1 MFASN
6 SVLLTPLLN
15 QTTIPTLLHK
25 LKSNESVAHVSMSEP
40 SGSKREQHT
49 LTYLSQFGSNLLD
62 SLIRKFSNPD
72 TARRNRFLLLVATA
86 LLLTV
91 TILPSQ
97 HTAYFSYKVGQIA
110 TSDIRVTQDLL
121 VEDKAL
127 TEQRRKD
134 AANNAPV
141 VYNLSDQVPGAL
153 IDKLSKTL
161 EIVRSDRDAKRDKS
175 ISEWRTLLT
184 PLLDTDL
191 NEAEIVALTRIKS
204 DKLFLASAGELLNSL
219 YQRKIVL
226 EGKAFQTDLRRGLEI
241 SDNNGH
247 TIGGGDSSTSFTEI
261 AEARRIVST
270 WSFEG
275 TGAASD
281 NTRVSAVIARI
292 LLPNLFYNREA
303 TEVRSRS
310 AMETVRPVLFK
321 LQKGEMVVRV
331 GERVTPEQSHKLQA
345 IYGNQQS
352 GSRIFTAV
360 GTFALIL
367 VLFYFPYRFA
377 CKNIRKFN
385 PTNKDVL
392 LISLLITISF
402 ICFKTALLITH
413 NIGSV
418 FPSISAA
425 SYFYLFPF
433 AAGAMIV
440 RIFIN
445 SEVALVCCA
454 ILAPLLGIMF
464 ENNMLVVIYS
474 LLGSIVGAHGVRHCT
489 SRSTVYAAG
498 IKVSVVNLALALSFQ
513 TFNNAIFTTQ
523 SLYIAFFALLSGF
536 ICAGF
541 VSSFIPLIETL
552 FQYTTDIKLLEL
564 ANLNS
569 PVLRELMIKA
579 PGTYHHSV
587 VVGNLVEAA
596 AESIGANPLL
606 ARVSAYY
613 HDIGK
618 AAKPL
623 YFIENQAGE
632 ENRHDKLTPSM
643 SALILISHI
652 KEGAEQAREHR
663 LGQPIIDIIRQHHG
677 TALIKFFYERAKCQ
691 ALASGQLIE
700 EKDFRYPG
708 PKPQTREAGI
718 VMLADCV
725 EAASR
730 TLMNPTPDRIQGLVQ
745 KLINN
750 VFIDGQLDECE
761 LTLKNLHEIAK
772 SFTGILNGIFHHRID
787 YPEPVSKGGDRAKKS
802 KVREMFKTERGVETH
817 ADTDDQ
823 PPETPALQDSTPQK
837 SGGEN
842 LKRLGMY

>member
-1 MFASN
+1 MAEQN
-6 SVLLTPLLN
+6 GRMLEQNLLT
-15 QTTIPTLLHK
+15 K
-25 LKSNESVAHVSMSEP
+25 LS
-40 SGSKREQHT
+40 R
-49 LTYLSQFGSNLLD
+49 FGSNLLD
-62 SLIRKFSNPD
+62 SLIRRFSDPE
-72 TARRNRFLLLVATA
+72 TSRRNRFILLVTTS
-86 LLLTV
+86 LLLTI

-97 HTAYFSYKVGQIA
+97 HTFTLSYKVGDIA
-110 TSDIRVTQDLL
+110 TSDIRASQDLL
-121 VEDKAL
+121 VEAKAL

-141 VYNLSDQVPGAL
+141 VYNLSDQLAGAL
-153 IDKLSKTL
+153 HDKLQQAL
-161 EIVRSDRDAKRDKS
+161 IIVRATDDKNS
-175 ISEWRTLLT
+175 KKTISQLRAVLT

-191 NEAEIVALTRIKS
+191 TDAEIIALTRITS
-204 DKLFLASAGELLNSL
+204 DKIFLASASELLGELF
-219 YQRKIVL
+219 QRKIVL
-226 EGKAFQTDLRRGLEI
+226 DANVFQTDIRRGLEI
-241 SDNNGH
+241 TDNNGH
-247 TIGGGDSSTSFTEI
+247 KIGGGDVTTSFI
-261 AEARRIVST
+261 GIDDARRMVT
-270 WSFEG
+270 HWSFKG
-275 TGAASD
+275 IGNPSD
-281 NTRVSAVIARI
+281 NARIAAVIGRI
-292 LLPNLFYNREA
+292 MLPNLFYNREA
-303 TEVRSRS
+303 SEVRSRS

-331 GERVTPEQSHKLQA
+331 GERITTEQAQKLDVIFSDQHS
-345 IYGNQQS
+345 GNWL
-352 GSRIFTAV
+352 FKAL
-360 GTFALIL
+360 GTCTLIM

-392 LISLLITISF
+392 IISLLITISF

-413 NIGSV
+413 NIGAV
-418 FPSISAA
+418 FPSVDS
-425 SYFYLFPF
+425 SNYFYLFPF

-445 SEVALVCCA
+445 SEVALVYCA

-464 ENNMLVVIYS
+464 ENNMLVIIYS
-474 LLGSIVGAHGVRHCT
+474 LLGGIVGAHGVRHCT
-489 SRSTVYAAG
+489 SRGTIYTAG
-498 IKVSVVNLALALSFQ
+498 IKVSIVNLALALSFQ
-513 TFNNAIFTTQ
+513 TLNNAIFTMQT
-523 SLYIAFFALLSGF
+523 LYVAFFALLSGF

-541 VSSFIPLIETL
+541 VSSFIPLVETL

-569 PVLRELMIKA
+569 PVLRELMVKA
-579 PGTYHHSV
+579 PGTYHHSII
-587 VVGNLVEAA
+587 VGNLVEAA

-632 ENRHDKLTPSM
+632 ENRHDKLSPSM

-652 KEGAEQAREHR
+652 KEGVELARENR

-677 TALIKFFYERAKCQ
+677 TALIKFFYERAKSQ
-691 ALASGQLIE
+691 AKSNDQVVE

-730 TLMNPTPDRIQGLVQ
+730 TLVNPTSDRIQGLVQ

-761 LTLKNLHEIAK
+761 LTLKNLHEIAR
-772 SFTGILNGIFHHRID
+772 SFTTILNGIFHHRVE
-787 YPEPVSKGGDRAKKS
+787 YPEPAHKGGDRSRKS
-802 KVREMFKTERGVETH
+802 AVRENGKIEQGVPH
-817 ADTDDQ
+817 DTVVEQ
-823 PPETPALQDSTPQK
+823 PPETPSFQESAAQK

-842 LKRLGMY
+842 LKRLGMS

>member
-1 MFASN
+1 
-6 SVLLTPLLN
+6 
-15 QTTIPTLLHK
+15 
-25 LKSNESVAHVSMSEP
+25 MSEQ
-40 SGSKREQHT
+40 SGSKQEQHT
-49 LTYLSQFGSNLLD
+49 LKYLSQFGSNLLD
-62 SLIRKFSNPD
+62 SLIKRVSNPE
-72 TARRNRFLLLVATA
+72 TASRNRFIILVSTA
-86 LLLTV
+86 LLLTL

-97 HTAYFSYKVGQIA
+97 HTSTLSYKVGDIA
-110 TSDIRVTQDLL
+110 TSDIRVSQDLL
-121 VEDKAL
+121 VENKAL

-141 VYNLSDQVPGAL
+141 VYNLNNLVAGAL
-153 IDKLSKTL
+153 NDKLKQTLAIVHTRRDEKPEKT
-161 EIVRSDRDAKRDKS
+161 
-175 ISEWRTLLT
+175 ISQWRAQLA
-184 PLLDTDL
+184 PLLDTEL
-191 NEAEIVALTRIKS
+191 SEAEIQALIRIKS
-204 DKLFLASAGELLNSL
+204 DSLFLASTAELLNEL
-219 YQRKIVL
+219 YRQEIILDRKV
-226 EGKAFQTDLRRGLEI
+226 FQTDTRRGLEI
-241 SDNNGH
+241 TDNNGH
-247 TIGGGDSSTSFTEI
+247 PVGGGDLTAGVVEI
-261 AEARRIVST
+261 GEARQTVSN
-270 WSFEG
+270 WNFKG
-275 TGAASD
+275 VGAASD
-281 NTRVSAVIARI
+281 NARIAAVIARI

-303 TEVRSRS
+303 SEVRSSR

-331 GERVTPEQSHKLQA
+331 GERITPEQTHKLEA
-345 IYGNQQS
+345 IFGSQRS
-352 GSRIFTAV
+352 GSFIFRAF

-392 LISLLITISF
+392 TISLLITISF

-413 NIGSV
+413 NIGPV
-418 FPSISAA
+418 FPSVDAS

-445 SEVALVCCA
+445 SEVALVYCA

-464 ENNMLVVIYS
+464 ENNMQVVIYS

-489 SRSTVYAAG
+489 NRGTVYAAG

-513 TFNNAIFTTQ
+513 TFNNAIFTKQT
-523 SLYIAFFALLSGF
+523 LYIAFFALLSGF
-536 ICAGF
+536 ISAGF
-541 VSSFIPLIETL
+541 VSSFIPLVETL

-569 PVLRELMIKA
+569 PVLRELMVKA

-587 VVGNLVEAA
+587 VVGSLVEAA

-606 ARVSAYY
+606 ARVAAYY

-618 AAKPL
+618 ATKPL
-623 YFIENQAGE
+623 YFIENQGGE
-632 ENRHDKLTPSM
+632 ENRHDKLAPSM

-652 KEGAEQAREHR
+652 KEGAELARESR
-663 LGQPIIDIIRQHHG
+663 LGQSIVDIIRQHHG
-677 TALIKFFYERAKCQ
+677 TALIKFFYERAKNQ
-691 ALASGQLIE
+691 AALGGQAVE

-730 TLMNPTPDRIQGLVQ
+730 TLVNPTPDRIQGLVQ

-761 LTLKNLHEIAK
+761 LTLKNLHEIAR
-772 SFTGILNGIFHHRID
+772 SFTVILNGIFHHRVD
-787 YPEPVSKGGDRAKKS
+787 YPEPAYKVSGGRSKKLGT
-802 KVREMFKTERGVETH
+802 RDHAKTEQGVVSYV
-817 ADTDDQ
+817 DTVEQ
-823 PPETPALQDSTPQK
+823 SPETPPLQEPADQK
-837 SGGEN
+837 GGGEN
-842 LKRLGMY
+842 LKRLGMS

>member
-1 MFASN
+1 MAEQFG
-6 SVLLTPLLN
+6 TK
-15 QTTIPTLLHK
+15 Q
-25 LKSNESVAHVSMSEP
+25 
-40 SGSKREQHT
+40 EQHT
-49 LTYLSQFGSNLLD
+49 IAYLSQFGSNLLD
-62 SLIRKFSNPD
+62 SLIKRFSNPD
-72 TARRNRFLLLVATA
+72 TARRNRFVLLVTTA
-86 LLLTV
+86 LLLTL

-97 HTAYFSYKVGQIA
+97 HTSNLSYKVGEIA
-110 TSDIRVTQDLL
+110 TSDIRVSQDLL

-134 AANNAPV
+134 AGNNAPV
-141 VYNLSDQVPGAL
+141 VYNLSDQVSGAL
-153 IDKLSKTL
+153 NDKLQQALAIIRSGRDEKT
-161 EIVRSDRDAKRDKS
+161 EIS
-175 ISEWRTLLT
+175 ISQWRAQLT

-191 NEAEIVALTRIKS
+191 SLAEVQALTRIKS
-204 DKLFLASAGELLNSL
+204 DKLFLASTSELLNEL

-226 EGKAFQTDLRRGLEI
+226 DGKVFQTDIRRGLEI

-247 TIGGGDSSTSFTEI
+247 LIGGGDISTAVTEI
-261 AEARRIVST
+261 AEARRIVSK
-270 WSFEG
+270 WSFKG
-275 TGAASD
+275 VGADAD
-281 NTRVSAVIARI
+281 NARISAIIARI

-303 TEVRSRS
+303 SEVRSRS
-310 AMETVRPVLFK
+310 AMDTVRPVLFK

-331 GERVTPEQSHKLQA
+331 GERITTEQAHKLEA
-345 IYGNQQS
+345 IFGNQR
-352 GSRIFTAV
+352 GGNRLFTAF

-392 LISLLITISF
+392 IISLLITISF
-402 ICFKTALLITH
+402 VCFKTALLISH

-418 FPSISAA
+418 FPSIDAS

-445 SEVALVCCA
+445 SEVALVYCA

-474 LLGSIVGAHGVRHCT
+474 MLGSIVGAHGVRHCT
-489 SRSTVYAAG
+489 SRGTVYTAG
-498 IKVSVVNLALALSFQ
+498 LKISVVNLALALSFQ
-513 TFNNAIFTTQ
+513 TFNNAIFSTQ
-523 SLYIAFFALLSGF
+523 TLYVAFFALLSGF

-569 PVLRELMIKA
+569 PMLRELMIKA

-606 ARVSAYY
+606 ARVAAYY

-618 AAKPL
+618 ASKPL
-623 YFIENQAGE
+623 YFIENQSGE

-652 KEGAEQAREHR
+652 KEGAELARENR
-663 LGQPIIDIIRQHHG
+663 LGQQIIDIIRQHHG
-677 TALIKFFYERAKCQ
+677 TALIKFFYERAKSQ
-691 ALASGQLIE
+691 AALNGQTVE

-730 TLMNPTPDRIQGLVQ
+730 TLANPTPDLIQGLVQ

-750 VFIDGQLDECE
+750 IFIDGQLDECE

-787 YPEPVSKGGDRAKKS
+787 YPEPAYKGGDRS
-802 KVREMFKTERGVETH
+802 KRSETRDHTKAEHGAEPHVDTVE
-817 ADTDDQ
+817 Q
-823 PPETPALQDSTPQK
+823 SPETPALQEPATQK
-837 SGGEN
+837 NCCEN
-842 LKRLGMY
+842 LKRLGMS

>member
-1 MFASN
+1 M
-6 SVLLTPLLN
+6 
-15 QTTIPTLLHK
+15 
-25 LKSNESVAHVSMSEP
+25 LKSNHSVARTFMAEQP
-40 SGSKREQHT
+40 GSKQEQHS
-49 LTYLSQFGSNLLD
+49 LKYLSQFGSNLLD
-62 SLIRKFSNPD
+62 SLIKKFSNPE
-72 TARRNRFLLLVATA
+72 TAKRNRFILLASTA
-86 LLLTV
+86 LLLTL

-97 HTAYFSYKVGQIA
+97 HTSTLSYKVGEIA
-110 TSDIRVTQDLL
+110 SSDIRVSQDLL
-121 VEDKAL
+121 VEDRAL

-134 AANNAPV
+134 VANNAPV
-141 VYNLSDQVPGAL
+141 VYNLNDQVSGAL
-153 IDKLSKTL
+153 NDKLRQTL
-161 EIVRSDRDAKRDKS
+161 AIVRSHRDEKPEKT
-175 ISEWRTLLT
+175 ISQWRTQLT

-191 NEAEIVALTRIKS
+191 SESEILALFRIKS
-204 DKLFLASAGELLNSL
+204 DTHFLASASELLNEL
-219 YQRKIVL
+219 YQREIVL
-226 EGKAFQTDLRRGLEI
+226 DRKVFQTNTRRGLEI
-241 SDNNGH
+241 TDNNGRP
-247 TIGGGDSSTSFTEI
+247 IGGGDFTTGIIEI
-261 AEARRIVST
+261 DEARQIVNR
-270 WSFEG
+270 WNFKGVG
-275 TGAASD
+275 TASD
-281 NTRVSAVIARI
+281 NARIAAIIARI

-303 TEVRSRS
+303 SEVRSRS

-331 GERVTPEQSHKLQA
+331 GERVTPEQAHKLEA
-345 IYGNQQS
+345 IFGPNRS
-352 GSRIFTAV
+352 GSRIFRGV
-360 GTFALIL
+360 GTFSLIL

-392 LISLLITISF
+392 IISLLITISF

-413 NIGSV
+413 NIGPV
-418 FPSISAA
+418 FPSIDAS

-445 SEVALVCCA
+445 SEVALVYCA

-464 ENNMLVVIYS
+464 ENNMQVVIYS
-474 LLGSIVGAHGVRHCT
+474 LLGGIIGAHGVRHCT
-489 SRSTVYAAG
+489 SRSTIYTAG
-498 IKVSVVNLALALSFQ
+498 MKVSVVNLALALSFQ
-513 TFNNAIFTTQ
+513 TFNSAIFTTQ
-523 SLYIAFFALLSGF
+523 TLYIAFFALLSGF
-536 ICAGF
+536 ISAGF
-541 VSSFIPLIETL
+541 VSSFIPLVETL

-569 PVLRELMIKA
+569 PVLRELMVKA
-579 PGTYHHSV
+579 PGTYHHSI

-618 AAKPL
+618 ISKPL

-652 KEGAEQAREHR
+652 KDGDELARENR

-677 TALIKFFYERAKCQ
+677 TALIKFFYERAKSQ
-691 ALASGQLIE
+691 ATVTGQTVE
-700 EKDFRYPG
+700 ENEFRYPG

-730 TLMNPTPDRIQGLVQ
+730 TLVNPTSDRIQGLVQ

-787 YPEPVSKGGDRAKKS
+787 YPEPAYKVGNRSKKAGPREYS
-802 KVREMFKTERGVETH
+802 KIGHEVETH
-817 ADTDDQ
+817 VDIIEQ
-823 PPETPALQDSTPQK
+823 SPETSSLQKPAAQK
-837 SGGEN
+837 GGGEN
-842 LKRLGMY
+842 LKRLGMS

>member
-1 MFASN
+1 MAEQN
-6 SVLLTPLLN
+6 GN
-15 QTTIPTLLHK
+15 RQAKYTL
-25 LKSNESVAHVSMSEP
+25 A
-40 SGSKREQHT
+40 
-49 LTYLSQFGSNLLD
+49 YLSQFGSNLLD
-62 SLIRKFSNPD
+62 SMVKKFSNPE
-72 TARRNRFLLLVATA
+72 TSRRNRSILLVSTA
-86 LLLTV
+86 LVLTL
-91 TILPSQ
+91 TILPDQ
-97 HTAYFSYKVGQIA
+97 HISNISYKIGDIA
-110 TSDIRVTQDLL
+110 KSDIRVTQDLL

-127 TEQRRKD
+127 TEQRRKN

-141 VYNLSDQVPGAL
+141 VYNLNDQVTGV
-153 IDKLSKTL
+153 INDKLQQAL
-161 EIVRSDRDAKRDKS
+161 AIIHPGRDIKAEPSIPQLRAK
-175 ISEWRTLLT
+175 LT

-191 NEAEIVALTRIKS
+191 SEAEILALTRIKS
-204 DKLFLASAGELLNSL
+204 DKILLASAAELLSEL

-226 EGKAFQTDLRRGLEI
+226 DEKVFQTDTRRGLEI

-247 TIGGGDSSTSFTEI
+247 PIGGDFSSGVTDI
-261 AEARRIVST
+261 GEARRIVAK
-270 WSFEG
+270 WEFKGVG
-275 TGAASD
+275 TSSD
-281 NTRVSAVIARI
+281 NIRISAIISRI

-310 AMETVRPVLFK
+310 AMEAVRPVLFK

-331 GERVTPEQSHKLQA
+331 GERITPEQGHKLEA
-345 IYGNQQS
+345 VFGNKQS
-352 GSRIFTAV
+352 GSRLFTAF
-360 GTFALIL
+360 GTFSLIL

-385 PTNKDVL
+385 PTNKDVVI
-392 LISLLITISF
+392 ISLLITLSF
-402 ICFKTALLITH
+402 IFFKTALLITR
-413 NIGSV
+413 NIGPV
-418 FPSISAA
+418 FPSIDAS

-445 SEVALVCCA
+445 SEVALVYCA

-489 SRSTVYAAG
+489 SRGTVYAAG
-498 IKVSVVNLALALSFQ
+498 LKISIVSLALALSFQ

-523 SLYIAFFALLSGF
+523 TLYVAFFAILSGF
-536 ICAGF
+536 ISAGF
-541 VSSFIPLIETL
+541 VSSFIPLVETL

-569 PVLRELMIKA
+569 PVLRELMVKA

-587 VVGNLVEAA
+587 VVGNLVESA

-606 ARVSAYY
+606 ARVAAYY

-652 KEGAEQAREHR
+652 KEGAELAREKR

-677 TALIKFFYERAKCQ
+677 TALIKFFYERAKS
-691 ALASGQLIE
+691 LAVVSGQVVE

-730 TLMNPTPDRIQGLVQ
+730 TLVNPTPDRIQGLVQ

-761 LTLKNLHEIAK
+761 LTLKNLHEIAR

-787 YPEPVSKGGDRAKKS
+787 YPEPADKGGDRP
-802 KVREMFKTERGVETH
+802 RKTESRELIAKTEHGALPH
-817 ADTDDQ
+817 ADITEQ
-823 PPETPALQDSTPQK
+823 SSEAPALQEPAAQK

-842 LKRLGMY
+842 LKRLGMS

>member
-1 MFASN
+1 
-6 SVLLTPLLN
+6 
-15 QTTIPTLLHK
+15 
-25 LKSNESVAHVSMSEP
+25 MSEQ
-40 SGSKREQHT
+40 SGRKQEQYT
-49 LTYLSQFGSNLLD
+49 LTYLSQLGSNLLD
-62 SLIRKFSNPD
+62 SRIKKFSNPE
-72 TARRNRFLLLVATA
+72 TARRNRFILLVSTA
-86 LLLTV
+86 LLLTL

-97 HTAYFSYKVGQIA
+97 HTSKLSYNVGNIA

-141 VYNLSDQVPGAL
+141 VYNQNDQVSGVL
-153 IDKLSKTL
+153 NDKLRQTIA
-161 EIVRSDRDAKRDKS
+161 IVHSGRDEKSEKS
-175 ISEWRTLLT
+175 ISDWRAQLT

-191 NEAEIVALTRIKS
+191 SEAEILALTRIKS
-204 DKLFLASAGELLNSL
+204 DKVFLASAAELLNEL

-226 EGKAFQTDLRRGLEI
+226 DEKVFQTDTRRGLEL

-247 TIGGGDSSTSFTEI
+247 SIGGGDSSTDVTDI
-261 AEARRIVST
+261 GEARRIVRN
-270 WSFEG
+270 WRFKG
-275 TGAASD
+275 VGAAHD
-281 NTRVSAVIARI
+281 NARISAIIARI
-292 LLPNLFYNREA
+292 LLPNLFFNREA

-331 GERVTPEQSHKLQA
+331 GERITPEEAHKIEA
-345 IYGNQQS
+345 IFGNQS
-352 GSRIFTAV
+352 GGSRLFTAL

-367 VLFYFPYRFA
+367 VLFHFPYRFA

-413 NIGSV
+413 NIGPV
-418 FPSISAA
+418 FPSVDAS

-440 RIFIN
+440 RVFIN
-445 SEVALVCCA
+445 SEVALVYCA

-474 LLGSIVGAHGVRHCT
+474 LLGGIVGAHGVRHCT
-489 SRSTVYAAG
+489 SRGTVYTAG
-498 IKVSVVNLALALSFQ
+498 LKISVVSLALALSFQ
-513 TFNNAIFTTQ
+513 TFNNAIFTMQTV
-523 SLYIAFFALLSGF
+523 YVAIFALLSGF
-536 ICAGF
+536 ISAGF
-541 VSSFIPLIETL
+541 VSSFIPLVETL

-564 ANLNS
+564 ANLNT

-587 VVGNLVEAA
+587 VVGNLVEGA

-606 ARVSAYY
+606 ARVAAYY

-618 AAKPL
+618 VSKPL

-652 KEGAEQAREHR
+652 KEGAELARENR
-663 LGQPIIDIIRQHHG
+663 LGQPIVDIIRQHHG
-677 TALIKFFYERAKCQ
+677 TALIKFFYERAKNQ
-691 ALASGQLIE
+691 AASAGQIVE

-730 TLMNPTPDRIQGLVQ
+730 TLVNPAPDRIQGLVQ

-750 VFIDGQLDECE
+750 IFIDGQLDECE
-761 LTLKNLHEIAK
+761 LTLKNLHEIAR
-772 SFTGILNGIFHHRID
+772 SFTATLNGIFHHRID
-787 YPEPVSKGGDRAKKS
+787 YPEPAYKWGERSKKMEA
-802 KVREMFKTERGVETH
+802 REHTKTEHGVETH
-817 ADTDDQ
+817 VDTVEQ
-823 PPETPALQDSTPQK
+823 SPETPALQEPAAQK
-837 SGGEN
+837 GGGEN
-842 LKRLGMY
+842 IKRLGMS

>member
-1 MFASN
+1 
-6 SVLLTPLLN
+6 
-15 QTTIPTLLHK
+15 
-25 LKSNESVAHVSMSEP
+25 MSEQ
-40 SGSKREQHT
+40 SGRNQEQHT
-49 LTYLSQFGSNLLD
+49 LAYLSQFGSNLLD
-62 SLIRKFSNPD
+62 SLIRRFSNPE
-72 TARRNRFLLLVATA
+72 TARRNRFILLVSTA
-86 LLLTV
+86 LLLTL

-97 HTAYFSYKVGQIA
+97 HTSRISYKVGDIA

-121 VEDKAL
+121 VEDSAL

-153 IDKLSKTL
+153 NDKLAQAL
-161 EIVRSDRDAKRDKS
+161 EIVHSKRDVKIEKN
-175 ISEWRTLLT
+175 ISRWRTQLT
-184 PLLDTDL
+184 PLLDTDPGD
-191 NEAEIVALTRIKS
+191 AEIQALTRITS
-204 DKLFLASAGELLNSL
+204 DKLFLASTAKLLGEL

-226 EGKAFQTDLRRGLEI
+226 DGKVFQTDIRRGLEL

-247 TIGGGDSSTSFTEI
+247 PIDAGDLSTGFTEI
-261 AEARRIVST
+261 GEARGIVGKWNFKGVGS
-270 WSFEG
+270 
-275 TGAASD
+275 ASD
-281 NTRVSAVIARI
+281 NPRISALIARM

-303 TEVRSRS
+303 TEERARR

-321 LQKGEMVVRV
+321 LQKGEMIVRV
-331 GERVTPEQSHKLQA
+331 GERITPEQSHKLQA
-345 IYGNQQS
+345 IFGNQRS
-352 GSRIFTAV
+352 GSRLFTAL

-392 LISLLITISF
+392 IISLLVTVSF
-402 ICFKTALLITH
+402 LCFKTALLITN
-413 NIGSV
+413 NIGPV
-418 FPSISAA
+418 FPSVDAS

-433 AAGAMIV
+433 AAGAMVV

-445 SEVALVCCA
+445 SEVALVYCA

-464 ENNMLVVIYS
+464 DNNMFVVIYS

-489 SRSTVYAAG
+489 SRGTVFTAG
-498 IKVSVVNLALALSFQ
+498 FKISIVNLALALSFQ

-523 SLYIAFFALLSGF
+523 TLYVAFFALLSGF

-541 VSSFIPLIETL
+541 VSSFIPIIETL

-569 PVLRELMIKA
+569 PVLRELMVKA

-606 ARVSAYY
+606 SRVAAYY

-618 AAKPL
+618 ASKPL

-652 KEGAEQAREHR
+652 KEGAELARENR
-663 LGQPIIDIIRQHHG
+663 LGQQIIDIIRQHHG
-677 TALIKFFYERAKCQ
+677 TALIKFFYERAKSQ
-691 ALASGQLIE
+691 AASSGQIVE

-730 TLMNPTPDRIQGLVQ
+730 TLANPTPDRIQGLVQ

-750 VFIDGQLDECE
+750 IFIDGQLDECE

-772 SFTGILNGIFHHRID
+772 SFTGILNGIFHHRVD
-787 YPEPVSKGGDRAKKS
+787 YPEPAHKGGDSSR
-802 KVREMFKTERGVETH
+802 KTEARDPAKTEPGAVPH
-817 ADTDDQ
+817 ADIAEQ
-823 PPETPALQDSTPQK
+823 PPETPPLQEPAAK
-837 SGGEN
+837 RSGGEN
-842 LKRLGMY
+842 LKRLGMS

>member
-1 MFASN
+1 MAEQKGSAQEQN
-6 SVLLTPLLN
+6 SLTK
-15 QTTIPTLLHK
+15 I
-25 LKSNESVAHVSMSEP
+25 
-40 SGSKREQHT
+40 
-49 LTYLSQFGSNLLD
+49 SQYGSNLLD
-62 SLIRKFSNPD
+62 SLIKKFSNPEKS
-72 TARRNRFLLLVATA
+72 RRNRSILLVATS
-86 LLLTV
+86 LLLTI

-97 HTAYFSYKVGQIA
+97 HISTLAYKVGDIA
-110 TSDIRVTQDLL
+110 PSDIRVPQDML
-121 VEDKAL
+121 VEAKAL

-141 VYNLSDQVPGAL
+141 VYNLSDQLAGAL
-153 IDKLSKTL
+153 HDKLQQAL
-161 EIVRSDRDAKRDKS
+161 IIVRAPG
-175 ISEWRTLLT
+175 SEKTKKNSSQLRAELA
-184 PLLDTDL
+184 PLLDTDVSD
-191 NEAEIVALTRIKS
+191 AEILALMRITS
-204 DKLFLASAGELLNSL
+204 DKLFLAGVSELLGELF
-219 YQRKIVL
+219 QRKIVL
-226 EGKAFQTDLRRGLEI
+226 DANIFQTDVRRGLEI
-241 SDNNGH
+241 TDNNGH
-247 TIGGGDSSTSFTEI
+247 KIGGGDVTTSFI
-261 AEARRIVST
+261 DIDNARRIVSH
-270 WSFEG
+270 WSFKG
-275 TGAASD
+275 VASSSD
-281 NTRVSAVIARI
+281 SAHIASVIAKI
-292 LLPNLFYNREA
+292 MLPNLFYNREA
-303 TEVRSRS
+303 SEVRGRS

-331 GERVTPEQSHKLQA
+331 GERITTEQAQKLDA
-345 IYGNQQS
+345 IFGGQNS
-352 GSRIFTAV
+352 GGWFFKAL
-360 GTFALIL
+360 GTCTLII

-392 LISLLITISF
+392 IISLLITISF
-402 ICFKTALLITH
+402 VCFKTALLITH
-413 NIGSV
+413 NIGAV
-418 FPSISAA
+418 FPSVAA
-425 SYFYLFPF
+425 SNYFYLFPF

-445 SEVALVCCA
+445 SEVALVYCA

-464 ENNMLVVIYS
+464 ENNMLVIIYS
-474 LLGSIVGAHGVRHCT
+474 LLGGIVGAHAVRHCA
-489 SRSTVYAAG
+489 SRSTIYTAG
-498 IKVSVVNLALALSFQ
+498 IKVSIVNLALALSFQ
-513 TFNNAIFTTQ
+513 TLNNAIFTMQT
-523 SLYIAFFALLSGF
+523 LYVAFFALLSGF

-541 VSSFIPLIETL
+541 VSSFIPLVETL

-569 PVLRELMIKA
+569 PVLRELMVKA
-579 PGTYHHSV
+579 PGTYHHSI

-623 YFIENQAGE
+623 YFIENQSGE
-632 ENRHDKLTPSM
+632 ENRHDKLLPSM

-652 KEGAEQAREHR
+652 KEGVELAREHR

-677 TALIKFFYERAKCQ
+677 TALIKFFYERAKSQ
-691 ALASGQLIE
+691 AKATDQVIE

-730 TLMNPTPDRIQGLVQ
+730 TLVNPSSDRIQGLVQ

-761 LTLKNLHEIAK
+761 LTLKNLHEIAR
-772 SFTGILNGIFHHRID
+772 SFTTILNGIFHHRID
-787 YPEPVSKGGDRAKKS
+787 YPEPAHKGGDRARKS
-802 KVREMFKTERGVETH
+802 TVRENGKNEQGAVAH
-817 ADTDDQ
+817 DTIIEQ
-823 PPETPALQDSTPQK
+823 PSATSSIQESSAQK

-842 LKRLGMY
+842 LKRLGMS

>member
-1 MFASN
+1 MAE
-6 SVLLTPLLN
+6 
-15 QTTIPTLLHK
+15 Q
-25 LKSNESVAHVSMSEP
+25 
-40 SGSKREQHT
+40 SGSKQEQYT
-49 LTYLSQFGSNLLD
+49 LAYLSQFGSILLD
-62 SLIRKFSNPD
+62 SLIKRVSNPE
-72 TARRNRFLLLVATA
+72 TARRNRFILLVSTA
-86 LLLTV
+86 LLLTL
-91 TILPSQ
+91 TILPNQ
-97 HTAYFSYKVGQIA
+97 HIYKLSYKVGDIA

-141 VYNLSDQVPGAL
+141 VYNLSDQVSGAL
-153 IDKLSKTL
+153 HDKLQQTL
-161 EIVRSDRDAKRDKS
+161 AIIRLGLDVKPGKS
-175 ISEWRTLLT
+175 FSQWRAQLT

-191 NEAEIVALTRIKS
+191 SDAEIMALTRIKS
-204 DKLFLASAGELLNSL
+204 DKLFLASAEELLNGL
-219 YQRKIVL
+219 YQQKIVL
-226 EGKAFQTDLRRGLEI
+226 DGKVFQTDTRRGVEI

-247 TIGGGDSSTSFTEI
+247 PIAGGDISATVTEI
-261 AEARRIVST
+261 GEARRIVSN
-270 WSFEG
+270 WSFKGVG
-275 TGAASD
+275 TNSD
-281 NTRVSAVIARI
+281 NGRISAVIARI

-303 TEVRSRS
+303 TEVRSRRV
-310 AMETVRPVLFK
+310 METVRPVLFK
-321 LQKGEMVVRV
+321 LQKGEMVIRV
-331 GERVTPEQSHKLQA
+331 GERITPEQAHKLEA
-345 IYGNQQS
+345 IFGTQRS
-352 GSRIFTAV
+352 GSRLYTAI

-385 PTNKDVL
+385 PTNKDAL
-392 LISLLITISF
+392 IISLLITISF
-402 ICFKTALLITH
+402 ICFRTALLITH
-413 NIGSV
+413 NIGPV
-418 FPSISAA
+418 FPSIDTS

-445 SEVALVCCA
+445 SEVALVYCA

-489 SRSTVYAAG
+489 SRSTIYTAG
-498 IKVSVVNLALALSFQ
+498 FKISVVNLALALSFQ
-513 TFNNAIFTTQ
+513 TFNNTIFTTQ
-523 SLYIAFFALLSGF
+523 TLYVAFFALLSGF
-536 ICAGF
+536 ISAGF

-552 FQYTTDIKLLEL
+552 FEYTTDIKLLEL

-606 ARVSAYY
+606 ARVAAYY

-618 AAKPL
+618 VSKPL

-632 ENRHDKLTPSM
+632 ENRHDKLAPSM

-652 KEGAEQAREHR
+652 KEGAELAREHR
-663 LGQPIIDIIRQHHG
+663 IGQPIIDIIRQHHG
-677 TALIKFFYERAKCQ
+677 TALIKFFYERAKSQ
-691 ALASGQLIE
+691 AASAGQIVE

-730 TLMNPTPDRIQGLVQ
+730 TLVNPTPDRIQGLVQ

-772 SFTGILNGIFHHRID
+772 SFTGILNGIFHHRVD
-787 YPEPVSKGGDRAKKS
+787 YPEPAHKGGDNSR
-802 KVREMFKTERGVETH
+802 KTEARDLAKIEQGVESH
-817 ADTDDQ
+817 VDIVEQ
-823 PPETPALQDSTPQK
+823 SPETPALQEPAAQK
-837 SGGEN
+837 GGSEN
-842 LKRLGMY
+842 LKRLGMS

>member
-1 MFASN
+1 MFDLFGN
-6 SVLLTPLLN
+6 K
-15 QTTIPTLLHK
+15 Q
-25 LKSNESVAHVSMSEP
+25 
-40 SGSKREQHT
+40 EQHT
-49 LTYLSQFGSNLLD
+49 LTYLSQLGSNLLD
-62 SLIRKFSNPD
+62 SLIKKFSNPE
-72 TARRNRFLLLVATA
+72 TARRNRFILLVSTA

-91 TILPSQ
+91 TILPNQ
-97 HTAYFSYKVGQIA
+97 HTSKFFYKVGDIA

-141 VYNLSDQVPGAL
+141 VYNLSDRVSGAL
-153 IDKLSKTL
+153 YDKLQQAVAMVHSG
-161 EIVRSDRDAKRDKS
+161 RDAKPEKTVS
-175 ISEWRTLLT
+175 QWRAQLT

-191 NEAEIVALTRIKS
+191 SEAEILALTRIKS
-204 DKLFLASAGELLNSL
+204 NKMFLATAAELLNEL

-226 EGKAFQTDLRRGLEI
+226 DGKVFQTDTRRGLEI

-247 TIGGGDSSTSFTEI
+247 PIGGGEVYIGFTEI
-261 AEARRIVST
+261 GEARRIVSS
-270 WSFEG
+270 WNFKG
-275 TGAASD
+275 VGAAAD
-281 NTRVSAVIARI
+281 NARIAAVIAKI

-303 TEVRSRS
+303 SEVRSRS

-331 GERVTPEQSHKLQA
+331 GERITPEQAHKLEA
-345 IYGNQQS
+345 IFGTQRS
-352 GSRIFTAV
+352 GSRLFTAL

-392 LISLLITISF
+392 IISLLVTISF
-402 ICFKTALLITH
+402 VCFKTALLITH
-413 NIGSV
+413 NIGPV
-418 FPSISAA
+418 FPSIDAS

-440 RIFIN
+440 RIFLN
-445 SEVALVCCA
+445 SEVALVYCA

-489 SRSTVYAAG
+489 SRGTVYSAG
-498 IKVSVVNLALALSFQ
+498 FKVSVVNLALALSFQ
-513 TFNNAIFTTQ
+513 TLNNAIFTTQ
-523 SLYIAFFALLSGF
+523 TLYVAIFALLNGF
-536 ICAGF
+536 ISAGF
-541 VSSFIPLIETL
+541 VSSVIPLIETL

-564 ANLNS
+564 ANLNT
-569 PVLRELMIKA
+569 PVLRELMVKA

-606 ARVSAYY
+606 ARVAAYY

-618 AAKPL
+618 ASKPL

-632 ENRHDKLTPSM
+632 ENRHDKLTPNM

-652 KEGAEQAREHR
+652 KEGAELARENR
-663 LGQPIIDIIRQHHG
+663 IGQPIIDIIRQHHG
-677 TALIKFFYERAKCQ
+677 TALIKFFYERAKSQ
-691 ALASGQLIE
+691 AAAVGQIVE

-730 TLMNPTPDRIQGLVQ
+730 TLANPTPDRIQGLVQ
-745 KLINN
+745 KLINS

-761 LTLKNLHEIAK
+761 LTLKNLHEIAR
-772 SFTGILNGIFHHRID
+772 SFTRILNGIFHHRID
-787 YPEPVSKGGDRAKKS
+787 YPEPAYKGGDRRKME
-802 KVREMFKTERGVETH
+802 VRDHTKTDHGVVPH
-817 ADTDDQ
+817 VDTVEQ
-823 PPETPALQDSTPQK
+823 PPETPALPEPPAQK
-837 SGGEN
+837 GGGEN
-842 LKRLGMY
+842 LKRLGMS

>member
-1 MFASN
+1 MAEQ
-6 SVLLTPLLN
+6 P
-15 QTTIPTLLHK
+15 
-25 LKSNESVAHVSMSEP
+25 
-40 SGSKREQHT
+40 GSKQEQHT
-49 LTYLSQFGSNLLD
+49 LTYLSRFGSNLLD
-62 SLIRKFSNPD
+62 SLVKAFSNPE
-72 TARRNRFLLLVATA
+72 TARRNRFILLVSTA
-86 LLLTV
+86 LLLTL

-97 HTAYFSYKVGQIA
+97 HTYKLSYKVGDIA
-110 TSDIRVTQDLL
+110 TSDIRVNQDLL

-141 VYNLSDQVPGAL
+141 VYNLSDQVAGAL
-153 IDKLSKTL
+153 NDKLQQTL
-161 EIVRSDRDAKRDKS
+161 AIIHASRETNPEKN
-175 ISEWRTLLT
+175 ISQWRTQLT

-191 NEAEIVALTRIKS
+191 SEAEILALTRIKS
-204 DKLFLASAGELLNSL
+204 DKQFLARSSDLLNNL

-226 EGKAFQTDLRRGLEI
+226 DGKVFQTDIRRGLEI

-247 TIGGGDSSTSFTEI
+247 PIGGGDLSTAVTEI
-261 AEARRIVST
+261 AEARKIVGSWEFKGVGTPADNARI
-270 WSFEG
+270 
-275 TGAASD
+275 
-281 NTRVSAVIARI
+281 SAVIARI

-303 TEVRSRS
+303 SEARSNS

-331 GERVTPEQSHKLQA
+331 GERITPEQAHKIQA
-345 IYGNQQS
+345 VFGNQRA
-352 GSRIFTAV
+352 GSRLFTAF

-392 LISLLITISF
+392 IISLLISLSF
-402 ICFKTALLITH
+402 VCFKTALLITH
-413 NIGSV
+413 NIGPV
-418 FPSISAA
+418 FPSVNDA

-445 SEVALVCCA
+445 SEVALVYCA

-464 ENNMLVVIYS
+464 DNNMLVVIYS
-474 LLGSIVGAHGVRHCT
+474 LLGSIVGAHGVRHCS
-489 SRSTVYAAG
+489 SRGTVYAAG

-523 SLYIAFFALLSGF
+523 TIYILFFALLSGF
-536 ICAGF
+536 ISAGF

-569 PVLRELMIKA
+569 PVLRELMVKA

-606 ARVSAYY
+606 ARVAAYY

-652 KEGAEQAREHR
+652 KEGVELAREHR

-677 TALIKFFYERAKCQ
+677 TALIKFFYERAKSQ
-691 ALASGQLIE
+691 ATAGQIVE

-730 TLMNPTPDRIQGLVQ
+730 TLVNPTPDRIQGMVQ
-745 KLINN
+745 NIINRI
-750 VFIDGQLDECE
+750 FTDGQLDECE

-772 SFTGILNGIFHHRID
+772 SFTVILNGIFHHRIE
-787 YPEPVSKGGDRAKKS
+787 YPEPVSKGGDRRKPEPREQVKS
-802 KVREMFKTERGVETH
+802 DHGAEPHVDTVEQSSEE
-817 ADTDDQ
+817 A
-823 PPETPALQDSTPQK
+823 ALQEPAAQK

-842 LKRLGMY
+842 LKRLGMS

>member
-1 MFASN
+1 MAEQN
-6 SVLLTPLLN
+6 GNKQEKHTPAYW
-15 QTTIPTLLHK
+15 
-25 LKSNESVAHVSMSEP
+25 S
-40 SGSKREQHT
+40 R
-49 LTYLSQFGSNLLD
+49 FGSNLLD
-62 SLIRKFSNPD
+62 SMIKKFSNPE
-72 TARRNRFLLLVATA
+72 TSRRNRFILLVSTA
-86 LLLTV
+86 LLLTL
-91 TILPSQ
+91 TILPDQ
-97 HTAYFSYKVGQIA
+97 HTSNVSYKVGDIA
-110 TSDIRVTQDLL
+110 KSDIRVTQDLL

-141 VYNLSDQVPGAL
+141 VYNLNDQVTGV
-153 IDKLSKTL
+153 INDKLQQALAIVHPGRDIKA
-161 EIVRSDRDAKRDKS
+161 EIS
-175 ISEWRTLLT
+175 IPQLRTKLT

-191 NEAEIVALTRIKS
+191 SEAEILALTRIKS
-204 DKLFLASAGELLNSL
+204 DKVFLASAAELLSEL

-226 EGKAFQTDLRRGLEI
+226 DEKVFQTDTRRGLEI

-247 TIGGGDSSTSFTEI
+247 PVGGGDFSSGVTDI
-261 AEARRIVST
+261 GEARRVVGR
-270 WSFEG
+270 WEFKG
-275 TGAASD
+275 TGGGTD
-281 NTRVSAVIARI
+281 NAHISAIIARI

-331 GERVTPEQSHKLQA
+331 GERITPEQGHKLAA
-345 IYGNQQS
+345 IFGNKQS
-352 GSRIFTAV
+352 GSRLFTAL
-360 GTFALIL
+360 GTFSLIL

-392 LISLLITISF
+392 IISLLITISF
-402 ICFKTALLITH
+402 VCFKTALLITH
-413 NIGSV
+413 NIGPV
-418 FPSISAA
+418 FPSIDAS
-425 SYFYLFPF
+425 SYFFLFPF
-433 AAGAMIV
+433 AAGAMTV

-445 SEVALVCCA
+445 SEVALVYCA

-489 SRSTVYAAG
+489 SRGTVYTAG
-498 IKVSVVNLALALSFQ
+498 LKISTVNLALALSFQ

-523 SLYIAFFALLSGF
+523 TLYVAFFALLSGF
-536 ICAGF
+536 ISAGL
-541 VSSFIPLIETL
+541 VSSFIPLVETL

-569 PVLRELMIKA
+569 PVLRELMVKA

-587 VVGNLVEAA
+587 VVGNLVESA

-606 ARVSAYY
+606 ARVAAYY

-618 AAKPL
+618 ATKPL

-652 KEGAEQAREHR
+652 KEGAELAREHR

-677 TALIKFFYERAKCQ
+677 TALIKFFYERAKS
-691 ALASGQLIE
+691 LAVVSGQVVE

-730 TLMNPTPDRIQGLVQ
+730 TLVNPTPDRIQGLVQ

-761 LTLKNLHEIAK
+761 LTLKNLHEIAR

-787 YPEPVSKGGDRAKKS
+787 YPEPADKGGDRP
-802 KVREMFKTERGVETH
+802 RKTESRELAKIENGALPH
-817 ADTDDQ
+817 ADITEQ
-823 PPETPALQDSTPQK
+823 SSEAPALQEPTAQK

-842 LKRLGMY
+842 LKRLGMS

>member
-1 MFASN
+1 
-6 SVLLTPLLN
+6 
-15 QTTIPTLLHK
+15 
-25 LKSNESVAHVSMSEP
+25 MSEQT
-40 SGSKREQHT
+40 GNKQEQNT
-49 LTYLSQFGSNLLD
+49 LKNISRLGSNLLD
-62 SLIRKFSNPD
+62 SMVRKFSKPE
-72 TARRNRFLLLVATA
+72 TARRNRFILLLTTA
-86 LLLTV
+86 LFLTV

-97 HTAYFSYKVGQIA
+97 HTSNFINKAGNIA
-110 TSDIRVTQDLL
+110 TSDIRVTQDQL

-141 VYNLSDQVPGAL
+141 VYNFSDQVSGAL
-153 IDKLSKTL
+153 NDKLQQTL
-161 EIVRSDRDAKRDKS
+161 AVIRTGRNLKPEKIASQ
-175 ISEWRTLLT
+175 WRVQLSQ
-184 PLLDTDL
+184 LLDTDL
-191 NEAEIVALTRIKS
+191 SDSEINSLIRIKS
-204 DKLFLASAGELLNSL
+204 EKLFLTSAAEYLNEL

-226 EGKAFQTDLRRGLEI
+226 DEKVFQTDTRRGLEI

-247 TIGGGDSSTSFTEI
+247 IIGNADFSAGIMDIG
-261 AEARRIVST
+261 EARRIVTT
-270 WSFEG
+270 WNFKG
-275 TGAASD
+275 LAG
-281 NTRVSAVIARI
+281 NTDSALISAIISRI

-303 TEVRSRS
+303 SEVRSRS

-321 LQKGEMVVRV
+321 LQKGEIVVRD
-331 GERVTPEQSHKLQA
+331 GERITTEQAHKLEA
-345 IYGNQQS
+345 IFGNQQNS
-352 GSRIFTAV
+352 SRLFTAF
-360 GTFALIL
+360 GTCALIL

-392 LISLLITISF
+392 IISLLIVISF
-402 ICFKTALLITH
+402 ICYKTALLITH
-413 NIGSV
+413 NIGFV
-418 FPSISAA
+418 FPSVDVTG
-425 SYFYLFPF
+425 YFYLFPF

-445 SEVALVCCA
+445 SEVALVYCA

-474 LLGSIVGAHGVRHCT
+474 MLGSIVGAHGVRHCT
-489 SRSTVYAAG
+489 SRSTVYIAG
-498 IKVSVVNLALALSFQ
+498 LKVSVVSLAMALSFQ
-513 TFNNAIFTTQ
+513 TFNSTIFTTQ
-523 SLYIAFFALLSGF
+523 TLYVSFFALLSGL
-536 ICAGF
+536 ISAGF
-541 VSSFIPLIETL
+541 VSSFIPLVETL

-569 PVLRELMIKA
+569 PVLRELMVKA

-606 ARVSAYY
+606 ARVAAYY

-618 AAKPL
+618 ATKPL

-643 SALILISHI
+643 SALVLISHI
-652 KEGAEQAREHR
+652 KEGAELARENR

-677 TALIKFFYERAKCQ
+677 TALIKFFYERAKSQ
-691 ALASGQLIE
+691 AATNGQSVE

-730 TLMNPTPDRIQGLVQ
+730 TLVNPTPDRIQGLVQ

-787 YPEPVSKGGDRAKKS
+787 YPEPVSKGGDRAKK
-802 KVREMFKTERGVETH
+802 TEPRDSVKYEHGVEPHDNTVE
-817 ADTDDQ
+817 Q
-823 PPETPALQDSTPQK
+823 PSETPQVQVSASK
-837 SGGEN
+837 KGGVEN
-842 LKRLGMY
+842 LKRLGMS

>member
-1 MFASN
+1 
-6 SVLLTPLLN
+6 
-15 QTTIPTLLHK
+15 
-25 LKSNESVAHVSMSEP
+25 MSEQP
-40 SGSKREQHT
+40 GSKQEQHT

-62 SLIRKFSNPD
+62 SLIKKFSNPE
-72 TARRNRFLLLVATA
+72 TARRNRFILLVSTA
-86 LLLTV
+86 LLLTFA
-91 TILPSQ
+91 ILPTQ
-97 HTAYFSYKVGQIA
+97 HTSSFAYKVGDIA
-110 TSDIRVTQDLL
+110 ASDIRVTQDLL

-134 AANNAPV
+134 AASSAPV

-153 IDKLSKTL
+153 SDKLQHAL
-161 EIVRSDRDAKRDKS
+161 MAVHAGNDGDEDKS
-175 ISEWRTLLT
+175 MSKWRAELT
-184 PLLDTDL
+184 PVLDTDL
-191 NEAEIVALTRIKS
+191 SEPEIQALIRIKS
-204 DKLFLASAGELLNSL
+204 DKVFLASAAELLNEL

-226 EGKAFQTDLRRGLEI
+226 DGKVFQTDTRRGLEI
-241 SDNNGH
+241 TDNNGRP
-247 TIGGGDSSTSFTEI
+247 IEGSSISTAFTEI
-261 AEARRIVST
+261 AEARKIVAG
-270 WSFEG
+270 WSFKG
-275 TGAASD
+275 VGAASD
-281 NTRVSAVIARI
+281 SSRISAIVARI
-292 LLPNLFYNREA
+292 LLPNLFFNREA
-303 TEVRSRS
+303 SEVRSRS
-310 AMETVRPVLFK
+310 AMETIRPVLFK

-331 GERVTPEQSHKLQA
+331 GERITPEQSHKLQA
-345 IYGNQQS
+345 IFGNQH
-352 GSRIFTAV
+352 GGNRLFTAA

-392 LISLLITISF
+392 IISLLITISF

-418 FPSISAA
+418 FPSVDAS

-433 AAGAMIV
+433 AAGAMVV

-445 SEVALVCCA
+445 SEVALVYCA

-489 SRSTVYAAG
+489 SRGTVYAAG
-498 IKVSVVNLALALSFQ
+498 FKISVVNMALALSFQ
-513 TFNNAIFTTQ
+513 TFNNTLFTTQ
-523 SLYIAFFALLSGF
+523 TLFVAFFAVLSGF
-536 ICAGF
+536 ISAGF

-579 PGTYHHSV
+579 PGTYHHSI

-606 ARVSAYY
+606 ARVAAYY

-618 AAKPL
+618 ASKPL
-623 YFIENQAGE
+623 YFIENQGGE
-632 ENRHDKLTPSM
+632 ENRHDKLMPSM

-652 KEGAEQAREHR
+652 KDGAELARESR

-677 TALIKFFYERAKCQ
+677 TGLIKFFYERAKSQ
-691 ALASGQLIE
+691 ALVTGQAVE

-730 TLMNPTPDRIQGLVQ
+730 TLVNPTSDRIQGMVQ

-772 SFTGILNGIFHHRID
+772 SFTGILNGIFHHRVN
-787 YPEPVSKGGDRAKKS
+787 YPEPAYKTGDRSRRPEA
-802 KVREMFKTERGVETH
+802 RDAAINEQGVVQH
-817 ADTDDQ
+817 DDTAEQ
-823 PPETPALQDSTPQK
+823 SPEAPPLQKPGSQK

-842 LKRLGMY
+842 LKRLGMH

>member
-1 MFASN
+1 
-6 SVLLTPLLN
+6 
-15 QTTIPTLLHK
+15 
-25 LKSNESVAHVSMSEP
+25 MSEQP
-40 SGSKREQHT
+40 GSKQEQHT

-62 SLIRKFSNPD
+62 SLIKKFSNPE
-72 TARRNRFLLLVATA
+72 TARRNRFILLVSTA
-86 LLLTV
+86 LLLTFA
-91 TILPSQ
+91 ILPTQ
-97 HTAYFSYKVGQIA
+97 HTSSLAYKVGDIA
-110 TSDIRVTQDLL
+110 ASDIRVTQDLL

-134 AANNAPV
+134 AANSAPV
-141 VYNLSDQVPGAL
+141 VYNLSDQVAGAL
-153 IDKLSKTL
+153 SDKFLHALAAVHPGSGG
-161 EIVRSDRDAKRDKS
+161 DADKS
-175 ISEWRTLLT
+175 IAQWRAELM
-184 PLLDTDL
+184 PVLDTDL
-191 NEAEIVALTRIKS
+191 SETEIQALIRIKS
-204 DKLFLASAGELLNSL
+204 DKAFLAGFIEQLNEL

-226 EGKAFQTDLRRGLEI
+226 DGKVFQTDTRRGLEI
-241 SDNNGH
+241 TDNNGRP
-247 TIGGGDSSTSFTEI
+247 IEGGSVTTAVTEI
-261 AEARRIVST
+261 AEARKIVAG
-270 WSFEG
+270 WSFKG
-275 TGAASD
+275 VGAASD
-281 NTRVSAVIARI
+281 NARISAVLARI
-292 LLPNLFYNREA
+292 LLPNLFFNREA
-303 TEVRSRS
+303 SEVRSRN
-310 AMETVRPVLFK
+310 AMETIRPVLFK

-331 GERVTPEQSHKLQA
+331 GERITPEQSHKLQA
-345 IYGNQQS
+345 IFGNQH
-352 GSRIFTAV
+352 GGNRLFTAV
-360 GTFALIL
+360 GTFSLIL

-392 LISLLITISF
+392 IISLLITLSF

-418 FPSISAA
+418 FPSVDAS

-445 SEVALVCCA
+445 SEVALVYCA

-489 SRSTVYAAG
+489 SRGTVYSAG
-498 IKVSVVNLALALSFQ
+498 FKISVVNLALALSFQ
-513 TFNNAIFTTQ
+513 TFNNTLFTTQ
-523 SLYIAFFALLSGF
+523 TLFVAFFAVLSGF
-536 ICAGF
+536 ISAGF

-569 PVLRELMIKA
+569 PVLRELMVKA
-579 PGTYHHSV
+579 PGTYHHSII
-587 VVGNLVEAA
+587 VGNLVEAA

-606 ARVSAYY
+606 ARVAAYY

-618 AAKPL
+618 AAKPH
-623 YFIENQAGE
+623 YFIENQGGE
-632 ENRHDKLTPSM
+632 ENRHDKLMPSM

-652 KEGAEQAREHR
+652 KDGAELARESR

-677 TALIKFFYERAKCQ
+677 TGLIRFFYERAKSQ
-691 ALASGQLIE
+691 ALVSGQTVE
-700 EKDFRYPG
+700 EKEFRYPG

-730 TLMNPTPDRIQGLVQ
+730 TLEDPTPDRIQGLVQ

-761 LTLKNLHEIAK
+761 LTLKNLHEIAR
-772 SFTGILNGIFHHRID
+772 SFTVILNGIFHHRIK
-787 YPEPVSKGGDRAKKS
+787 YPEPAYKGGDRSRRSESRDAATIQQGA
-802 KVREMFKTERGVETH
+802 VQHDDTVE
-817 ADTDDQ
+817 Q
-823 PPETPALQDSTPQK
+823 PPEAPPLQKPGPQK
-837 SGGEN
+837 GGGEN
-842 LKRLGMY
+842 LKRLGMS